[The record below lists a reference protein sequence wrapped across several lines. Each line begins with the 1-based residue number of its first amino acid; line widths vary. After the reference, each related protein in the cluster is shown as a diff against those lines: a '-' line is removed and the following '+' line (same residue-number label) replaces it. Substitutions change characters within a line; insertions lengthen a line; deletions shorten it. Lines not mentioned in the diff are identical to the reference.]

1 MIITGRGGASA
12 ASEDC
17 KFDGGVGLVYVRI
30 EREFN
35 ALIV

>member
-1 MIITGRGGASA
+1 MIITGRGGVFAE
-12 ASEDC
+12 SEDC
-17 KFDGGVGLVYVRI
+17 NVDGGVGLVYVRI